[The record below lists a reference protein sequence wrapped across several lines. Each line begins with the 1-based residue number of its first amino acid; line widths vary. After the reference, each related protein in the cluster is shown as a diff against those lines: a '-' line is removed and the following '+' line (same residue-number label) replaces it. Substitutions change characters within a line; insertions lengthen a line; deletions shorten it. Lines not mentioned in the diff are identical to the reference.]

1 MKIVLEHFSYAY
13 QQELVLR
20 DINLTLESGSLT
32 VITGLSGCGKSTLC
46 RSLCGLVPHYFGG
59 RAAGQIY
66 LGAQSV
72 LTSSLAEISPQVAIV
87 LEDYESQLF
96 SVTVQE
102 ELAYNLA
109 CLPSER
115 DAAIAEYLALVGLQ
129 GLAAR
134 EVSSLSGGQ
143 KQRLAIAGALVK
155 KPQIIVLDEPA
166 ASLDPV
172 GTTQL
177 YQLVSKLCKQ
187 GLTVIVSE
195 QDPRE
200 LMLLADKM
208 VVLEAGKVA
217 FCGKP
222 ELVAPLLEQQAQYRQ
237 FLPDLWKL
245 RLLIAGDTLPYWKN
259 QAEAQRFLLQ
269 YLTAGKVEQSA

>member
-1 MKIVLEHFSYAY
+1 MKIKLEHFSYGY
-13 QQELVLR
+13 KQELVLR

-46 RSLCGLVPHYFGG
+46 RALCGLVPHYFGG

-66 LGAQSV
+66 LGAESM
-72 LTSSLAEISPQVAIV
+72 LTSTLAAISPKVAIV

-102 ELAYNLA
+102 ELAYSLA
-109 CLPSER
+109 GSPFER
-115 DAAIAEYLALVGLQ
+115 EAAIKEYLALVGLQ
-129 GLAAR
+129 GLATR

-177 YQLVSKLCKQ
+177 YELVSKLCKQ

-200 LMLLADKM
+200 LMLLADQI
-208 VVLEAGKVA
+208 VVLEAGSVA
-217 FCGKP
+217 LCGNP
-222 ELVAPLLEQQAQYRQ
+222 ELVAPLLEQQDKYRQ

-245 RLLIAGDTLPYWKN
+245 RLLIAGDSLPYWRN
-259 QAEAQRFLLQ
+259 QAEAQQFLSG
-269 YLTAGKVEQSA
+269 YLTSGKVEQSA

>member
-1 MKIVLEHFSYAY
+1 MNISLEHFSYGYKA
-13 QQELVLR
+13 ELVLR
-20 DINLTLESGSLT
+20 DINLTLASGSLT

-46 RSLCGLVPHYFGG
+46 RALCGLVPHYFGG
-59 RAAGQIY
+59 RAAGKIS
-66 LGAQSV
+66 LGSEDV
-72 LTSSLAEISPQVAIV
+72 LTSSLAKISPLVAIV

-102 ELAYNLA
+102 ELAYNLT
-109 CLPSER
+109 CSSSER
-115 DAAIAEYLALVGLQ
+115 ERVITEYLSLVGLP

-155 KPQIIVLDEPA
+155 KPQILVLDEPS
-166 ASLDPV
+166 ASLDSV

-177 YQLVSKLCKQ
+177 YELVSKLCQQ

-200 LMLLADKM
+200 LMLLADQL
-208 VVLEAGKVA
+208 VVLEARTVA

-222 ELVAPLLEQQAQYRQ
+222 ELVAPLLEQQIKYRQ

-245 RLLIAGDTLPYWKN
+245 RLLIAEESLPYWKS
-259 QAEAQRFLLQ
+259 QKEAQQFLAG
-269 YLTAGKVEQSA
+269 YLTLRKVEQSA

>member
-1 MKIVLEHFSYAY
+1 MKIVSEHFSYGY
-13 QQELVLR
+13 KQELVLR
-20 DINLTLESGSLT
+20 DINFTLESGSLT

-46 RSLCGLVPHYFGG
+46 RALCGLVPHYFGG

-66 LGAQSV
+66 LGQQSV
-72 LTSSLAEISPQVAIV
+72 LTSTLAELSPQVAIV

-109 CLPSER
+109 CLPNER
-115 DAAIAEYLALVGLQ
+115 DAAIAECLALVGLQ

-134 EVSSLSGGQ
+134 EVAGLSGGQ
-143 KQRLAIAGALVK
+143 KQRLAIAGALIK
-155 KPQIIVLDEPA
+155 RPQVIVLDEPA

-177 YQLVSKLCKQ
+177 YELVSKLCKQ
-187 GLTVIVSE
+187 GITVVVSE

-200 LMLLADKM
+200 LMLLADQM
-208 VVLEAGKVA
+208 IVLEAGEVA
-217 FCGKP
+217 FYGKP
-222 ELVAPLLEQQAQYRQ
+222 ELVAPLLERQDKYRR

-245 RLLIAGDTLPYWKN
+245 RLLITGASLPYWKN
-259 QAEAQRFLLQ
+259 QAEAQQFLSR
-269 YLTAGKVEQSA
+269 YLTVKKVEQSA

>member
-1 MKIVLEHFSYAY
+1 MKIVLEHFSYGY
-13 QQELVLR
+13 KEELVLR
-20 DINLTLESGSLT
+20 DINLTLASGSLT

-46 RSLCGLVPHYFGG
+46 RALCGLVPHYFGG
-59 RAAGQIY
+59 RAAGKIS
-66 LGAQSV
+66 LGSEDV
-72 LTSSLAEISPQVAIV
+72 LTSSLAKISPLVAIV

-102 ELAYNLA
+102 ELAYNLV
-109 CLPSER
+109 CSSSER
-115 DAAIAEYLALVGLQ
+115 DAVIAEYLSLVGLQ

-155 KPQIIVLDEPA
+155 KPQILVLDEPS

-177 YQLVSKLCKQ
+177 YELVSKLGQQ

-200 LMLLADKM
+200 LMLLADQL
-208 VVLEAGKVA
+208 VVLAGGTVA

-222 ELVAPLLEQQAQYRQ
+222 ELVAPLLEQQVQYRQ

-245 RLLIAGDTLPYWKN
+245 RLLIAGDSLPYWKN
-259 QAEAQRFLLQ
+259 QAEAKKFLSG
-269 YLTAGKVEQSA
+269 YLTVGKVEQSA